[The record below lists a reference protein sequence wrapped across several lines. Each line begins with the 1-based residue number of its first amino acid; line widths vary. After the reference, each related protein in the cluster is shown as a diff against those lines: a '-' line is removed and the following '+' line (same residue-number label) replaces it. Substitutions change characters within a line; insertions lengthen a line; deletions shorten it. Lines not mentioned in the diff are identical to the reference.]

1 MFRSGLSFS
10 LKAYSITP
18 EEFTQDYMR
27 LPDAQLIC
35 LFKLRL
41 GYSLKGSALS
51 VDDIEG
57 LYPQYTN
64 EQKRTLEK
72 VLSKFFILENGLY
85 VDQRIENVLLAQ
97 QEAEEKF
104 EAAIEQEVLKR
115 LARRKAGLAS
125 AEAKKMRA
133 EQQPFNKTSTD

>member
-85 VDQRIENVLLAQ
+85 ADQRIENMLLAQ
-97 QEAEEKF
+97 QEDE
-104 EAAIEQEVLKR
+104 
-115 LARRKAGLAS
+115 
-125 AEAKKMRA
+125 
-133 EQQPFNKTSTD
+133 